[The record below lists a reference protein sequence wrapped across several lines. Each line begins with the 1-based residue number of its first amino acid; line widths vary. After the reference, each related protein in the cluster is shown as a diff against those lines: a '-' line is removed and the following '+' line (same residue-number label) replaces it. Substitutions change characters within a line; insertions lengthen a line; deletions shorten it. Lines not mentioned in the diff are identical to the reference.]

1 MVLTV
6 VLLFMEPSFS
16 ALRTTAGVFHKGQHI
31 LWLNVRPELL
41 TPLHPHQKDDDSG
54 HLRQC
59 SFCLNIRSSLC

>member
-41 TPLHPHQKDDDSG
+41 TPLHPHQKDDD
-54 HLRQC
+54 
-59 SFCLNIRSSLC
+59 